1 MTGDSSVRQRN
12 VNQTSQNE
20 TKKPDNSAFKQQ
32 RLPAWQPVLTA
43 KSVLPIFVIVGLV
56 FIPIGALIIVAS
68 NEVLEYETVYTDCTA
83 RTFWFAQNRD
93 PPATDVLQTNRDMV
107 NDDNSISTCGD
118 VYQKWADCKDANTQ
132 ATCNTNFNQTN
143 PPTCICTQSLNIEQ
157 NMDKSTFTYYR
168 LTDYYQNHRR
178 YVKSRDDV
186 QLLAASLN
194 DLKNPKSDCRP
205 YDFVGDE
212 PIAPCGAIANS
223 LFNDTFFLYDNE
235 DLAADDNALFVLIQN
250 PDQNSARIAMSGENI
265 AWQTD
270 KKQKFDPDART
281 SNSTLFDGISK
292 PINWRS
298 DVFNL
303 GTDRDVLYYRTSS
316 GSSGVG
322 FKNEDFIV
330 WMRTAAFPT
339 FRKLYRKVQDSD
351 NDGTYVSQGN
361 KTLLIYYNYP
371 VKSFDGK
378 KYFVIATTSWI
389 GGKNFFLGWTYVVTG
404 ALCLLVMI
412 VLFVISRRNN

>member
-12 VNQTSQNE
+12 VNQSSQNE

-68 NEVLEYETVYTDCTA
+68 NEVLEYETAYTDCTA
-83 RTFWFAQNRD
+83 RTFWFAEDSD
-93 PPATDVLQTNRDMV
+93 PPSSNVLQTNLDIIREEET
-107 NDDNSISTCGD
+107 ISTCGD
-118 VYQKWADCKDANTQ
+118 VYQKWANCKDAS
-132 ATCNTNFNQTN
+132 ATDACDNQVFNQSF

-186 QLLAASLN
+186 QLLAASEE
-194 DLKNPKSDCRP
+194 DLRNPKSDCQP
-205 YDFVGDE
+205 YDKVGDQ

-235 DLAADDNALFVLIQN
+235 QAADDDDALFALVRNPTQN
-250 PDQNSARIAMSGENI
+250 NIAMSGENI

-270 KKQKFDPDART
+270 KKQKFDPDSKT
-281 SNSTLFDGISK
+281 SNSTLFNNILK
-292 PINWRS
+292 PINWRTNAP
-298 DVFNL
+298 DL
-303 GTDRDVLYYRTSS
+303 GTNNDVLYYRTLS

>member
-12 VNQTSQNE
+12 VNQSSQNE

-68 NEVLEYETVYTDCTA
+68 NEVLEYETAYTDCTA
-83 RTFWFAQNRD
+83 RTFWFAEDSD
-93 PPATDVLQTNRDMV
+93 PPSSNVLQTNLDIIREEET
-107 NDDNSISTCGD
+107 ISTCGD
-118 VYQKWADCKDANTQ
+118 VYQKWANCKDAS
-132 ATCNTNFNQTN
+132 ATDACDNQVFNQSF

-186 QLLAASLN
+186 QLLAASEE
-194 DLKNPKSDCRP
+194 DLRNPKSDCQP
-205 YDFVGDE
+205 YDKVGDQ

-235 DLAADDNALFVLIQN
+235 QAADDDDAFFALVRNPTQN
-250 PDQNSARIAMSGENI
+250 NIAMSGENI

-270 KKQKFDPDART
+270 KKQKFDPDSKT
-281 SNSTLFDGISK
+281 SNSTLFNNILK
-292 PINWRS
+292 PINWRTNAP
-298 DVFNL
+298 DL
-303 GTDRDVLYYRTSS
+303 GTNNDVLYYRTLS

>member
-12 VNQTSQNE
+12 VNQSSQNE

-68 NEVLEYETVYTDCTA
+68 NEVLEYETPYTDCNA
-83 RTFWFAQNRD
+83 RTFWFAENRT
-93 PPATDVLQTNRDMV
+93 PPTVQSLQ
-107 NDDNSISTCGD
+107 DNTEIINNQANGISTCGD
-118 VYQKWADCKDANTQ
+118 VYQKWANCKDPNTEGE
-132 ATCNTNFNQTN
+132 CDVTNGFNRTF

-186 QLLAASLN
+186 QLLAASVN
-194 DLKNPKSDCRP
+194 DLKEPKSDCRP
-205 YDFVGDE
+205 YDKVNDQ

-223 LFNDTFFLYDNE
+223 LFNDTFFLYDDE
-235 DLAADDNALFVLIQN
+235 ISDGDLFDLVRNPSQN
-250 PDQNSARIAMSGENI
+250 NIPMSGENI

-281 SNSTLFDGISK
+281 SNSSLFDDISK

-298 DVFNL
+298 NVYDL
-303 GTDRDVLYYRTSS
+303 GTPQDVLYYRFSS
-316 GSSGVG
+316 GSSGIG

-351 NDGTYVSQGN
+351 NDGTYVTEGN

-389 GGKNFFLGWTYVVTG
+389 GGKNFFLGYTYVITG
-404 ALCLLVMI
+404 ALCLLVMA
-412 VLFVISRRNN
+412 VLFFISRRNN

>member
-12 VNQTSQNE
+12 VNQSSQNE

-68 NEVLEYETVYTDCTA
+68 NEVLEYETAYTDCTA
-83 RTFWFAQNRD
+83 RTFWFAEDSD
-93 PPATDVLQTNRDMV
+93 PPSSNVLQTNLDIIREEET
-107 NDDNSISTCGD
+107 ISTCGD
-118 VYQKWADCKDANTQ
+118 VYQKWANCKDASAADNCDNQ
-132 ATCNTNFNQTN
+132 VFNQSF

-186 QLLAASLN
+186 QLLAASEE
-194 DLKNPKSDCRP
+194 DLRNPKSDCQP
-205 YDFVGDE
+205 YDKVGDQ

-235 DLAADDNALFVLIQN
+235 QAADDDDALFALVRNPTQN
-250 PDQNSARIAMSGENI
+250 NIAMSGENI

-270 KKQKFDPDART
+270 KKQKFDPDSKT
-281 SNSTLFDGISK
+281 SNSTLFNNILK
-292 PINWRS
+292 PINWRTNAP
-298 DVFNL
+298 DL
-303 GTDRDVLYYRTSS
+303 GTNNDVLYYRTLS

>member
-1 MTGDSSVRQRN
+1 MTGDSNVRQRS
-12 VNQTSQNE
+12 VNQSSQNE

-56 FIPIGALIIVAS
+56 FIPIGVLIIVAS
-68 NEVLEYETVYTDCTA
+68 NEVLEYETSYTDCTA
-83 RTFWFAQNRD
+83 RTFWFAETSDQPTIALLQDNRD
-93 PPATDVLQTNRDMV
+93 IINNNPD
-107 NDDNSISTCGD
+107 ISTCGD
-118 VYQKWADCKDANTQ
+118 VYQQWATCKDENTQ
-132 ATCNTNFNQTN
+132 DQCGPNFNRTF
-143 PPTCICTQSLNIEQ
+143 PPTCICTQNLNVEQ
-157 NMDKSTFTYYR
+157 DMEKSTFTYYR

-186 QLLAASLN
+186 QLLAARES
-194 DLKNPKSDCRP
+194 DLREPATDCKP
-205 YDFVGDE
+205 YSFVNE
-212 PIAPCGAIANS
+212 QPIAPCGAIANS
-223 LFNDTFFLYDNE
+223 LFNDTFFLYDDE
-235 DLAADDNALFVLIQN
+235 PFTDDDRLFERVRQPNQSHI
-250 PDQNSARIAMSGENI
+250 PMSGENI

-270 KKQKFDPDART
+270 KKQKFDPDERT
-281 SNSTLFDGISK
+281 SNSSLFSQISK

-298 DVFNL
+298 NVYEL
-303 GTDRDVLYYRTSS
+303 GTENDHLYYRFLS

-339 FRKLYRKVQDSD
+339 FRKLYRKVQPS
-351 NDGTYVSQGN
+351 DGTFVTRGN

-389 GGKNFFLGWTYVVTG
+389 GGKNLFLGYTYVVTG
-404 ALCLLVMI
+404 ALCLLVMA
-412 VLFVISRRNN
+412 VLFFISRRNN